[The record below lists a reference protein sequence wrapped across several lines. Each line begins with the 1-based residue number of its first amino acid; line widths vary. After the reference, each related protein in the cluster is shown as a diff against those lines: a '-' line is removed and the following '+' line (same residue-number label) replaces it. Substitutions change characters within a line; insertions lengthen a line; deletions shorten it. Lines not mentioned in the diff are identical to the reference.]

1 MLQEWYTPEPDYN
14 LPDQGSPSFKDFD
27 YNAVIFPQ
35 PTDQLK
41 TYHDELNL
49 RFGGIRKPRLGNS
62 GLLTMAKSKG
72 WLVDPKAGTGSAYN
86 ARDLN
91 YSIPEVREWYA
102 SQMSHFLSDGVDF
115 WWNDEGESSY
125 FNFYYWN
132 DAQRTMLAK
141 FDKKRDSGPL
151 TVPIHQA
158 CSAKAHYM
166 DWRCSSHLGCISFY
180 PWIRT

>member
-14 LPDQGSPSFKDFD
+14 LPDQGSLSFKDFD

-141 FDKKRDSGPL
+141 FDKKRDFGPL

-158 CSAKAHYM
+158 CSAKAHLHGLATFQ
-166 DWRCSSHLGCISFY
+166 SLGMH
-180 PWIRT
+180 

>member
-62 GLLTMAKSKG
+62 GLLTMYSG
-72 WLVDPKAGTGSAYN
+72 IFMIPVVVGG
-86 ARDLN
+86 LN
-91 YSIPEVREWYA
+91 CTSELITCGAPVLKLE
-102 SQMSHFLSDGVDF
+102 SQH
-115 WWNDEGESSY
+115 
-125 FNFYYWN
+125 
-132 DAQRTMLAK
+132 A
-141 FDKKRDSGPL
+141 
-151 TVPIHQA
+151 
-158 CSAKAHYM
+158 
-166 DWRCSSHLGCISFY
+166 
-180 PWIRT
+180 